1 MRRSRVRFL
10 VAAPGACARGGRA
23 SRADFGGLS
32 GAAGARICRGS
43 VARSAS
49 LTSGARRR
57 TISRLLRRVPGG
69 VPEWPKGPDCKS
81 DGSAFVG
88 SNPTP
93 STTRRVGRRIGAP
106 SAGRTG
112 VRGYSSVVEPQPSK
126 LMARVQFPLPAPRD
140 VRQDIGDIGKSNPGK
155 HTNAHIAQSAERVLG
170 KDEVIGSNPIV
181 STKVSVGRTVGL
193 GAERGVDA
201 ESARRGKGH
210 SFQTLAT
217 PI

>member
-10 VAAPGACARGGRA
+10 VAAPGSRTRGRWAFRA
-23 SRADFGGLS
+23 VSGGLRT
-32 GAAGARICRGS
+32 GVGARFPR
-43 VARSAS
+43 VFAA
-49 LTSGARRR
+49 LTRGARKR
-57 TISRLLRRVPGG
+57 TISRLLCWIPGG

-93 STTRRVGRRIGAP
+93 STTCGIGGPGGRP
-106 SAGRTG
+106 QG
-112 VRGYSSVVEPQPSK
+112 VRGCSRGYSSVVEPQPSK

-140 VRQDIGDIGKSNPGK
+140 LGQDIGGQDIGTAWGQPGETPGEESGRPGRPAGKK

-181 STKVSVGRTVGL
+181 STSVPT
-193 GAERGVDA
+193 
-201 ESARRGKGH
+201 
-210 SFQTLAT
+210 
-217 PI
+217 